1 MRIGTRANQDG
12 RIRWFLAAFVL
23 VAAAH
28 DDALA
33 QAPEACKVGQAVAD
47 AGKNPAVIVGGN
59 RERCLV
65 RYDDGQT
72 QRWIAQKDLSVT
84 APDSKLAPLTG
95 LASTPALNRPVAEG
109 VTVLRPV
116 IINRLVYRAD
126 ALGHVVV
133 PARIDGTAIKFL
145 VDTGATLVSLSP
157 EDASAVG
164 LKPDALKFDKL
175 VHTANGPA
183 KAAFAEL
190 RRIRIEQL
198 EIENIPVAV
207 IENLKQSVLGMSFL
221 HRLKSFEMRDGEL
234 SLVW

>member
-1 MRIGTRANQDG
+1 MRTLLRC
-12 RIRWFLAAFVL
+12 FLAAF
-23 VAAAH
+23 
-28 DDALA
+28 ALA
-33 QAPEACKVGQAVAD
+33 AVAPGACAEAPQACQLGQAVTD
-47 AGKNPAVIVGGN
+47 AGGNPAVIVGGN
-59 RERCLV
+59 PERCLL
-65 RYDDGQT
+65 RYNDGQT
-72 QRWIAQKDLSVT
+72 QRWIAPKALSLT
-84 APDSKLAPLTG
+84 APDPKLAPLVGTDG
-95 LASTPALNRPVAEG
+95 PSPVNRPVAEG

-116 IINRLVYRAD
+116 ILNRLVYRAD

-133 PARIDGTAIKFL
+133 PAKIDGAAVKFL

-164 LKPDALKFDKL
+164 LKPSTLKFDQL

-198 EIENIPVAV
+198 ELENIPVAV